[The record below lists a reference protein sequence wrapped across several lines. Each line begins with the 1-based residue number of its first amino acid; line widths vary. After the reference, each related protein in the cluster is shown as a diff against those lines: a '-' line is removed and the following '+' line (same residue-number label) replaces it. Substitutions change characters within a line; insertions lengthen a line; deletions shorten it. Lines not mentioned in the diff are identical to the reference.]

1 MTTETL
7 MRASGMSDREIDA
20 HRALVDA
27 GFTVREQANGYY
39 LRNVDREILRGPF
52 ATREQA
58 WRAAEE
64 IG

>member
-27 GFTVREQANGYY
+27 GFTVRERGGGHY
-39 LRNVDREILRGPF
+39 LRNVEREIERGPF